1 MTAETERIIAR
12 FEAAV
17 IVHLAGKAAARRALL
32 GSAPGWQRWRTPEE
46 LLAHHEA
53 GHAIAQWAR
62 GDFVWK
68 LSIMGDKSVQ
78 VGNLGYLAGFSSAG
92 VTPAPPGPIEFPAR
106 VDCDLRNAASDC
118 MMLSLCE
125 PPYGWRGA
133 VRVAH
138 RLRARTRDLV
148 DQHWHL
154 IAALAGELVRHQELD
169 QIQIERILPRA
180 RLTPRPSPYVPDG
193 RAASV

>member
-1 MTAETERIIAR
+1 MTAETARTIAR
-12 FEAAV
+12 FEASV
-17 IVHLAGKAAARRALL
+17 VVHLAGKAAERRALQ
-32 GSAPGWQRWRTPEE
+32 GSAPGWRRWRTPEE

-68 LSIMGDKSVQ
+68 LSIIADKSVR

-92 VTPAPPGPIEFPAR
+92 VTLAPPGPIEFPAR

-138 RLRARTRDLV
+138 RLRARTRELV

-154 IAALAGELVRHQELD
+154 IEALGGELVRRQELD
-169 QIQIERILPRA
+169 QAQIEAILTRTAPMPGPA
-180 RLTPRPSPYVPDG
+180 LCASEG
-193 RAASV
+193 LAASG

>member
-1 MTAETERIIAR
+1 
-12 FEAAV
+12 
-17 IVHLAGKAAARRALL
+17 
-32 GSAPGWQRWRTPEE
+32 
-46 LLAHHEA
+46 
-53 GHAIAQWAR
+53 
-62 GDFVWK
+62 
-68 LSIMGDKSVQ
+68 
-78 VGNLGYLAGFSSAG
+78 
-92 VTPAPPGPIEFPAR
+92 
-106 VDCDLRNAASDC
+106 

-125 PPYGWRGA
+125 PPYGWRAA

-180 RLTPRPSPYVPDG
+180 GLMPRPAPYVPDG
-193 RAASV
+193 QAASV

>member
-1 MTAETERIIAR
+1 MTPDISCASSRI
-12 FEAAV
+12 EASV
-17 IVHLAGKAAARRALL
+17 VVHLAGNAAERRALQ
-32 GSAPGWQRWRTPEE
+32 GSAPGWQRCRTPEE

-53 GHAIAQWAR
+53 GHAIAQWTR

-68 LSIMGDKSVQ
+68 LSIRADKNVR
-78 VGNLGYLAGFSSAG
+78 VGNSGYLGGFSSAG
-92 VTPAPPGPIEFPAR
+92 VTPLPPGPIRFPVR
-106 VDCDLRNAASDC
+106 VDCDLRNAARDC

-169 QIQIERILPRA
+169 QEQIEQILKPRSRGA
-180 RLTPRPSPYVPDG
+180 
-193 RAASV
+193 

>member
-1 MTAETERIIAR
+1 MA
-12 FEAAV
+12 
-17 IVHLAGKAAARRALL
+17 
-32 GSAPGWQRWRTPEE
+32 
-46 LLAHHEA
+46 
-53 GHAIAQWAR
+53 
-62 GDFVWK
+62 
-68 LSIMGDKSVQ
+68 DKSAR
-78 VGNLGYLAGFSSAG
+78 VGNSGYLAGFSSAG

-180 RLTPRPSPYVPDG
+180 GLMPRPAPYVPDG
-193 RAASV
+193 QAASV